1 MKNEKEF
8 DLVFWQLIKESG
20 IDLLS
25 IPPVRLDKNEEVTYE
40 AATTAVKKALRL
52 NLALQASDG
61 HWPAENA
68 SPMILTPPLIFV
80 LYITGKIN
88 TVLTP
93 EHKKEIIRY
102 IYNHQNDDGGWGFC
116 IEGRST
122 MIGSALNYV
131 ALRLLGEGLDDGNEE
146 VTR

>member
-1 MKNEKEF
+1 MKILTSFFLYSVPFNNKKMKNEKEF

-68 SPMILTPPLIFV
+68 SPMILTPPLVCSSRKNLIKF
-80 LYITGKIN
+80 
-88 TVLTP
+88 
-93 EHKKEIIRY
+93 
-102 IYNHQNDDGGWGFC
+102 F
-116 IEGRST
+116 IE
-122 MIGSALNYV
+122 
-131 ALRLLGEGLDDGNEE
+131 
-146 VTR
+146 